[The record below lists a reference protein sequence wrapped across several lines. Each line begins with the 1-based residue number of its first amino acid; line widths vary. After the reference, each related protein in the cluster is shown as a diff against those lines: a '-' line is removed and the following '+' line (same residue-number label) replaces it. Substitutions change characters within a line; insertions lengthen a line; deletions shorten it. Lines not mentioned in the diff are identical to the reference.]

1 MKIRTNTILE
11 TAGELKHTKCF
22 HCHYSLV
29 METNIKRKRKSFDI
43 A

>member
-1 MKIRTNTILE
+1 MKITNTILE
-11 TAGELKHTKCF
+11 TAGELKHTEWF

-29 METNIKRKRKSFDI
+29 VETNIKRKRESYDR